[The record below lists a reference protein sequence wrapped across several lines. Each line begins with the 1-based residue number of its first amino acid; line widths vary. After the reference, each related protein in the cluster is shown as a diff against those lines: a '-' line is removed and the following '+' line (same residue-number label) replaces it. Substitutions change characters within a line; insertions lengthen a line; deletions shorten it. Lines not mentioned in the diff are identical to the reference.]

1 VKLLKGELA
10 LALVFLAL
18 GALWIAR
25 AARMPLWEGF
35 APDSGFLP
43 LVYGVLLSALVLGVL
58 AQVLAAKAAPDGES
72 IRKPLVVLAA
82 LGAAVA
88 ALPFAGFAISV
99 FALLLFLYA
108 IVERLPWRSAT
119 VVSAA
124 TTGVLYLIFKT
135 WLGVPL
141 PSILPSFLL

>member
-1 VKLLKGELA
+1 MRLLRGELA
-10 LALVFLAL
+10 LALLFAAL
-18 GALWIAR
+18 GGLWVAR
-25 AARMPLWEGF
+25 AAGMPWWEGF

-43 LVYGVLLSALVLGVL
+43 LIYGVLLLGLVLAVI
-58 AQVLAAKAAPDGES
+58 AQVLAAPAPAGAPGES

-82 LGAAVA
+82 LAASVA

-108 IVERLPWRSAT
+108 RVERLPFLT
-119 VVSAA
+119 SAA
-124 TTGVLYLIFKT
+124 VSGVTTGVLYLVFKT

-141 PSILPSFLL
+141 P